1 MMMLNSLKIFVLWVL
16 MGGSLLVGALPAK
29 AAERYDP
36 SKVEA
41 LSSMQFWGA
50 THGIDIKGDEK
61 EYIICGEDVCDPD
74 VARCTVKVIQR
85 FDHATA
91 ASALLKTMG
100 EAQSGAGGGLLK
112 LMGKAIEAERGVGTV
127 TKYEYACL
135 PKEQSLP
142 EGWQEAPEGG
152 VVKRVKVRT
161 GGWLASAK
169 TKSASCYTGN
179 DNKQYCLWT
188 KEKRDGSGVIT
199 KSTVNY
205 NASGTAFRGCE
216 VLPVKLYEARRCF
229 HCVLFAT
236 AYRAA
241 VKITMISFDTFASA
255 FALLIALGLAIWIA
269 VMLLGQVSSLT
280 KQDAPKF
287 LGILLK
293 QGYKFLIAF
302 LLLQYSSQIFTYGLQ
317 PILKAGIEFSRVF
330 LDDEFTAFFNA
341 DKNGEIEEFNPGIAQ
356 RMASIPSNTYFP
368 APLYNNLDTMVML
381 IQRKLSFMQSVGSS
395 LICVGGNGMRFAGND
410 IGFGS
415 GFVILLQGLF
425 LAGAGFLF
433 ALAFAFYLVDAVVQL
448 GIAGAL
454 MPFLIACWPFKLT
467 AKYANIGWNMFLNSV
482 FILMVSGLVVSVS
495 FNLVDAALSF
505 TATEELSVSAKDNT
519 CVDKEDCDS
528 SQVNMGGLYKI
539 AQAINTQDEASLKR
553 LTDISKVGFL
563 IMIFCGIFGFKFL
576 GRVGE
581 LAGKFAGGALKP
593 IAPSIATMGASF
605 AKSAALKTTQSTR
618 EAMGRGIKRA
628 GGAIGSLF
636 FGSKAKNNNEP
647 KGGNDGQTSGGDGSS
662 GGGSG
667 GSGGPGGGN
676 PSSSVARSTAR
687 NGNLPQL
694 NEGRTQSEGAEAGA
708 KANVKNERKE
718 QEPNKPEGEQRG
730 ATNPQKASVK
740 QQVEQAR
747 RAGKTRD
754 KRNRQSR
761 KNNKGSRKNNK
772 GSRNNRRPKSK
783 GKLRRK

>member
-1 MMMLNSLKIFVLWVL
+1 MMLNSLKIFVLWVL

-61 EYIICGEDVCDPD
+61 DFIVCGEDVCDPD
-74 VARCTVKVIQR
+74 VARCTVKVKGS
-85 FDHATA
+85 
-91 ASALLKTMG
+91 SAPL
-100 EAQSGAGGGLLK
+100 GAFIK
-112 LMGKAIEAERGVGTV
+112 LVTVGDRA
-127 TKYEYACL
+127 KYEYKCR
-135 PKEQSLP
+135 PIGQSLP

-152 VVKRVKVRT
+152 YVKSVKVRIN
-161 GGWLASAK
+161 AISAK
-169 TKSASCYTGN
+169 GVVKSDSCYTGN

-341 DKNGEIEEFNPGIAQ
+341 DKNGEVEEFNPGIAQ

-395 LICVGGNGMRFAGND
+395 LICVGGNGMRFAGN

-495 FNLVDAALSF
+495 FNLVDAALEF

-519 CVDKEDCDS
+519 CVDKEDCGS

-593 IAPSIATMGASF
+593 ITPSIATMGASF

-636 FGSKAKNNNEP
+636 SGSNAKNNSDP

-667 GSGGPGGGN
+667 GGGGPRGGN

-694 NEGRTQSEGAEAGA
+694 NEGRTQSKGAEAGA
-708 KANVKNERKE
+708 KANAKNERKE

-730 ATNPQKASVK
+730 ATNSQKASVK

-754 KRNRQSR
+754 KRNKQSR
-761 KNNKGSRKNNK
+761 NNNKGSRNNNK